1 MTFRPPRPTAKATL
15 AIVCATV
22 TIVCSAFLYPGSASA
37 TGEDA
42 KPYDEKLLRLS
53 EILGAVHFL
62 RELCGADEGQRWRQQ
77 MADLVEADGGT
88 PVRKVRLTNSFNK
101 GYRSYRRTYQTC
113 NSSAQNQ
120 LTRFLAE
127 GAEVAKA
134 LSAYKP

>member
-22 TIVCSAFLYPGSASA
+22 TIVCSALPYPGSASA

>member
-1 MTFRPPRPTAKATL
+1 MVSYRRKPGARGYLALLVPILALLHPAILTADL
-15 AIVCATV
+15 ARA
-22 TIVCSAFLYPGSASA
+22 AS
-37 TGEDA
+37 EDV

-88 PVRKVRLTNSFNK
+88 GLRRVRLTNGFNK
-101 GYRSYRRTYQTC
+101 GYRGYRRTYQTC
-113 NSSAQNQ
+113 NSSAQSQ

-127 GAEVAKA
+127 GADVAKA
-134 LSAYKP
+134 LAAYKP